1 LIIYFIKG
9 YIDLKKGDIF
19 VMKIGYLIRYSV
31 VLVALILVLFL
42 ILSILSYNFSY
53 NTILSYSYK
62 FIAPICLFIVS
73 FLYAMKVKERG
84 ILRGL
89 EIWAVYFLLLCI
101 IKYTVFQALANAQE
115 INILKHL
122 IYIPISIVAG
132 ILGVNAGK

>member
-1 LIIYFIKG
+1 
-9 YIDLKKGDIF
+9 
-19 VMKIGYLIRYSV
+19 MKIGYLLRYSI
-31 VLVALILVLFL
+31 VLVVLILVLFL
-42 ILSILSYNFSY
+42 ILSILSYNLSY

-62 FIAPICLFIVS
+62 IIAPLCLFIVT

-89 EIWAVYFLLLCI
+89 EMWAIYFLLLCI
-101 IKYTVFQALANAQE
+101 VKYTVFQSLANAQE